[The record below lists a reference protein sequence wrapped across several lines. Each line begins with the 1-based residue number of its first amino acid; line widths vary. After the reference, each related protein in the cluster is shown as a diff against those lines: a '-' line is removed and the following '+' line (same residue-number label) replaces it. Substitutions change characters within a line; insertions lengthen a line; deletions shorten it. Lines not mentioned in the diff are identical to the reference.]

1 MAARLLALL
10 AAVAMVVGAVAVRN
24 RIDDKEER
32 QETTLRLVCATE
44 LRAVCDDLAADDDY
58 TVVATVEPAATTA
71 GRLIG
76 LEPGRAPGLDGWLVT
91 YPWPEVVADA
101 RERAGSEALVAPGQV
116 LARSPV
122 VLAMWPDRAE
132 ALGARCEGGVPG
144 WKCLGEAAGQRW
156 DAIGG
161 NPAWGPVKPGHAPPS
176 SASGLTVLGAATAAW
191 FGRTDLSSA
200 DLDDDAFR
208 GWLSRLERSVPRTPA
223 ATVESMLVRG
233 PSAFD
238 AVGTLEADAGP
249 VVARSARA
257 TKPNL
262 LYPAPVA
269 TADVVLA
276 TPAGRAADLLAE
288 LVEGPA
294 GRRSLAAAGWRVS
307 GQPRAQG
314 VPDTPALPA
323 GKGLPPPGLLSAL
336 RQAAEEAAR

>member
-44 LRAVCDDLAADDDY
+44 LRAVCDDLAADDDHS
-58 TVVATVEPAATTA
+58 VVATVEPAATTA
-71 GRLIG
+71 GRLTA
-76 LEPGRAPGLDGWLVT
+76 LEPGRRAGLDGWLVP
-91 YPWPEVVADA
+91 YPWPEIMSEA
-101 RERAGSEALVAPGQV
+101 RERAGSDALLVPGPV

-122 VLAMWPDRAE
+122 VLAVWPDRAA
-132 ALGARCEGGVPG
+132 ALAARCEGGAPG

-161 NPAWGPVKPGHAPPS
+161 DPAWGPVKPGHLPPS
-176 SASGLTVLGAATAAW
+176 TATGLSVLGAATAAW

-208 GWLSRLERSVPRTPA
+208 GWLSRLERAVPASPA
-223 ATVESMLVRG
+223 PTVETMLVRG
-233 PSAFD
+233 PATFD
-238 AVGTLEADAGP
+238 AVGTLEAEAGP
-249 VVARSARA
+249 VLARSARPS
-257 TKPNL
+257 KPDL

-288 LVEGPA
+288 LVEGSA
-294 GRRSLAAAGWRVS
+294 GRRSLARAGWRVE
-307 GQPRAQG
+307 GQPRADG
-314 VPDTPALPA
+314 IPAEPALPPS
-323 GKGLPPPGLLSAL
+323 KGLPPPGLLSAL
-336 RQAAEEAAR
+336 RRAAEEAAR